1 MKTRKAVALAALV
14 LGGVAGGAA
23 VTGLGRQLFSATPPP
38 AGEEAADASGR
49 PSEEAMPASV
59 LTFDALEHDFGVAT
73 MGRSLSHTFTV
84 TNRGSQPVRLWVER
98 LTCNCLAIDCPES
111 VGPGS
116 TAAVIVRVET
126 RNREGAFATRPT
138 LGTSDPGAPTIPLV
152 VRFRIPP
159 TLDPDPPALQF
170 LNVKRGAVIERDLA
184 VRIRLPGEEG
194 EGPAL
199 TIRSLLPGLTCRPI
213 GSHVTFD
220 PATGLRRAVHRY
232 RVRLASGELPPGSE
246 TRVQGDLHIR
256 ASGGE
261 AAQADK
267 ELPVEISFRHHP
279 GLGGPTSVTVQ
290 RRKGASEVK
299 VRLWSLE
306 DTTFAVTR
314 VTTSLP
320 GVTARLSTSGL
331 ARSHEVIVSAG
342 PAESGAGAA
351 KVLLEIHSPQYPGEP
366 YWVHVLVLP

>member
-1 MKTRKAVALAALV
+1 M
-14 LGGVAGGAA
+14 
-23 VTGLGRQLFSATPPP
+23 
-38 AGEEAADASGR
+38 
-49 PSEEAMPASV
+49 
-59 LTFDALEHDFGVAT
+59 
-73 MGRSLSHTFTV
+73 
-84 TNRGSQPVRLWVER
+84 
-98 LTCNCLAIDCPES
+98 
-111 VGPGS
+111 
-116 TAAVIVRVET
+116 
-126 RNREGAFATRPT
+126 
-138 LGTSDPGAPTIPLV
+138 
-152 VRFRIPP
+152 
-159 TLDPDPPALQF
+159 
-170 LNVKRGAVIERDLA
+170 
-184 VRIRLPGEEG
+184 
-194 EGPAL
+194 
-199 TIRSLLPGLTCRPI
+199 
-213 GSHVTFD
+213 
-220 PATGLRRAVHRY
+220 
-232 RVRLASGELPPGSE
+232 
-246 TRVQGDLHIR
+246 QGDLHIR

-342 PAESGAGAA
+342 PAESGAVAA

-366 YWVHVLVLP
+366 YRVHVLVLP